1 MFREIKIGLVALSV
15 LLTACGGGGS
25 STEIDLN
32 PVLTSLQKN
41 DGTYTFSIGEKTVYC
56 SGYSI
61 SDYQYTRPALPNL
74 ADLTYSAYKKVNGS
88 TTSYG
93 YNIKITN
100 DILGESTANQ
110 ILGATFNNT
119 TTSHMY
125 SSSLGKRLYVVQ
137 DFATSD
143 SGHVF
148 RNPFIEGDFTSTGW
162 SGTMN
167 IQEQIGS
174 DPTTKVY
181 CNHRTSVTAIKK

>member
-1 MFREIKIGLVALSV
+1 MLGKVHFGVIILSV
-15 LLTACGGGGS
+15 LVSACGGGGS
-25 STEIDLN
+25 TTEIDTT

-41 DGTYTFSIGEKTVYC
+41 DGTYTFSIAEKTVYC

-61 SDYQYTRPALPNL
+61 SDYQYTSPALPNL

-110 ILGATFNNT
+110 ILETTFNNT

-137 DFATSD
+137 DLATSD

-181 CNHRTSVTAIKK
+181 CNHRADVTAVKK